1 VCGSSVSTFKTKYN
15 AGSISLP
22 TSSFLST
29 SSGTLSISSWKS
41 NYDGNPNG
49 FKFGSSY
56 SDSSCV
62 RTVKNCLA
70 FDHGKK
76 GFDNNNSAV
85 TASFTNCVAFDN
97 GYNYYISPFTIT
109 SWSNVYGF
117 SGSSSDK
124 LPSGYSVQTP
134 SSSSQSSIR
143 SKVTSTKNNII
154 SYCKAN
160 KIPSS
165 LYFNIY

>member
-1 VCGSSVSTFKTKYN
+1 MKKFAAFALSVFTV
-15 AGSISLP
+15 
-22 TSSFLST
+22 
-29 SSGTLSISSWKS
+29 LSIM
-41 NYDGNPNG
+41 
-49 FKFGSSY
+49 
-56 SDSSCV
+56 
-62 RTVKNCLA
+62 L
-70 FDHGKK
+70 
-76 GFDNNNSAV
+76 
-85 TASFTNCVAFDN
+85 
-97 GYNYYISPFTIT
+97 
-109 SWSNVYGF
+109 